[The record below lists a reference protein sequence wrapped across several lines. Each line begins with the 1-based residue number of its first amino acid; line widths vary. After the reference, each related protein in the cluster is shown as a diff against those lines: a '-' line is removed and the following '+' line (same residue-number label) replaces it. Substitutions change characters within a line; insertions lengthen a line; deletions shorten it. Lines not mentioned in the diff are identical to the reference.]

1 MNNSSVMHRNINEL
15 STVTQPQQTQQHINQ
30 QQSIVSTIVQQL
42 RTSISYNLE
51 RNDNDVRSRTPNDI
65 MHV

>member
-1 MNNSSVMHRNINEL
+1 MNNNSVMQRNINEL
-15 STVTQPQQTQQHINQ
+15 STVTQPQQAQQHINQ

-42 RTSISYNLE
+42 RTSISYNVE
-51 RNDNDVRSRTPNDI
+51 RNDNDVKSRTPNDI